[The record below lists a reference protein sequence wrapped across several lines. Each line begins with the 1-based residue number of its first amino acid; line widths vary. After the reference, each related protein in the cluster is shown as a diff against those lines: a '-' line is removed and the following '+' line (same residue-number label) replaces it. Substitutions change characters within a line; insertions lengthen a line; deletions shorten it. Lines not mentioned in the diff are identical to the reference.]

1 MTRSYNTENSP
12 SRASLLNTSNDQLLE
27 VVEPVSHLQT
37 CIPQVKISWA
47 MWRSHFWMYLQ
58 GKRRA
63 LSALGGV
70 VGLCI
75 FFILLKFASGE
86 TLSYLIR
93 LLKLTLIH
101 KEAKRRMVSVTFR
114 TRFSPKPGGKFTTR
128 KLVRLPRI
136 VTPLC
141 TLDGTGDKFWTASQ
155 FKKKQHVS
163 FHFCMECFHLN
174 PVFAGWSVK

>member
-47 MWRSHFWMYLQ
+47 MWRSHFWVYLQ

-70 VGLCI
+70 VGLGI

-101 KEAKRRMVSVTFR
+101 KEAKRRMVSATFL
-114 TRFSPKPGGKFTTR
+114 TRFSPKLGGKFTTR

-136 VTPLC
+136 VTHLC

-155 FKKKQHVS
+155 
-163 FHFCMECFHLN
+163 
-174 PVFAGWSVK
+174 